1 MTDADVDG
9 SHIRILLLTL
19 FYRYFKP
26 ILEQGHVYA
35 AQPPLFRVMHGKTR
49 KYCLD
54 EAEKDRYLASLPE
67 NVRNRAEIARMKGLG
82 EMDAEEL
89 NETTMDINK
98 RILRKIS
105 VDDAILADQILL
117 NLWVKRLNLDVS
129 LLKKMLDLYKI

>member
-1 MTDADVDG
+1 MCKSDFLPIDNLKKFN
-9 SHIRILLLTL
+9 ILLLTL

-82 EMDAEEL
+82 EMDASQL
-89 NETTMDINK
+89 AETTMEKDK
-98 RILRKIS
+98 RK
-105 VDDAILADQILL
+105 
-117 NLWVKRLNLDVS
+117 N
-129 LLKKMLDLYKI
+129 